1 SKFQPVFQPWREKE
15 CECVCVCVWEETVGG
30 DNLVIKGF
38 ENGVSNAKNNFFE
51 SE

>member
-1 SKFQPVFQPWREKE
+1 M
-15 CECVCVCVWEETVGG
+15 CVCVGG